1 MKQIGVGKDIKTQSN
16 KNQPISTKLGLSCNF
31 CVFWSYFSS
40 RIIQFF
46 CSHSNA
52 HMIGD
57 FFSTVAG
64 DCFFIFCFCFFE
76 AHFEA
81 AQGRK

>member
-64 DCFFIFCFCFFE
+64 DWFF
-76 AHFEA
+76 
-81 AQGRK
+81 

>member
-1 MKQIGVGKDIKTQSN
+1 
-16 KNQPISTKLGLSCNF
+16 
-31 CVFWSYFSS
+31 
-40 RIIQFF
+40 
-46 CSHSNA
+46 
-52 HMIGD
+52 MIGD

-64 DCFFIFCFCFFE
+64 DCLFFYFFVFVVVFFE